1 MERFGSEFVL
11 GRNDTYDDWATERRK
26 YIGALIDKWQW
37 LLEGTEKQKLTPID
51 EKHWGAMAMLFENQQ
66 LHTRKYAAIEATK
79 TTDVQLPVTY
89 ALPIIR
95 KVWPNL
101 VAFKIA
107 SVQPMP
113 MSSAGVMQVFYQDFL
128 REDASNTNLVTPDS
142 DYAQSEENAVP
153 KRVKMQIVKQTVEA
167 DKKILGASW
176 SQEVE
181 EDARGALNIDI
192 ESALITQM
200 SLEILHEIDQIILAE
215 ILLWAACGN
224 VNWTWTNTTTWPDK
238 SYYETLG
245 HALIDAEDLIY
256 AQRFRRADW
265 IVAGRRF
272 VRFIRK
278 MQDFVPA
285 PRNQPFDAFKMGVE
299 NVGRLTGYW
308 DVYLTSYINQDRAI
322 MGCYPTSVVDTGYV
336 FAPYIPLTPMP
347 KVYAEYLPYDSDI
360 ATEGP
365 PGAYINVDK
374 WSRNVRTR
382 YAKKLVV
389 PQLFSTLSIAA

>member
-1 MERFGSEFVL
+1 MKRIGTELVL
-11 GRNDTYDDWATERRK
+11 GQEDSYDDYANERRR
-26 YIGALIDKWQW
+26 YVGALIDKWEW
-37 LLEGTEKQKLTPID
+37 LLAGTKKQALPPI
-51 EKHWGAMAMLFENQQ
+51 EQKHWGTMAMLFENQQ
-66 LHTRKYAAIEATK
+66 LWTSQYTATEATK
-79 TTDVQLPVTY
+79 TTDVQLPQTY
-89 ALPIIR
+89 SLPIIR

-113 MSSAGVMQVFYQDFL
+113 MSSGGVMNVFYQDFL
-128 REDASNTNLVTPDS
+128 REDASNTNLVVADS

-153 KRVKMQIVKQTVEA
+153 KRVKMQIEKTTVTA

-192 ESALITQM
+192 ESELVQQM

-215 ILLWAACGN
+215 ILLWASAGN
-224 VNWTWTNTTTWPDK
+224 VNWAWTPTATYTSAKD
-238 SYYETLG
+238 YYQTLG

-256 AQRFRRADW
+256 GQRYRRADW
-265 IVAGRRF
+265 IVAGRRV

-278 MQDFVPA
+278 MAEFQPA
-285 PRNQPFDAFKMGVE
+285 ARTQPYDPFAMGVE
-299 NVGRLTGYW
+299 NVGRLTGFW

-322 MGCYPTSVVDTGYV
+322 MGVYPRSQTDTGYV
-336 FAPYIPLTPMP
+336 YAPYIPLMPMP
-347 KVYAEYLPYDSDI
+347 KVYAEFAAYDD
-360 ATEGP
+360 ATL
-365 PGAYINVDK
+365 PGAYTNVDK

-382 YAKKLVV
+382 YGKKLVV
-389 PQLFSTLSIAA
+389 PQLYSTLSIAA

>member
-1 MERFGSEFVL
+1 MKKIGTELILEK
-11 GRNDTYDDWATERRK
+11 DETYQDYQDERRR
-26 YIGALIDKWQW
+26 YVEGLISKWQW
-37 LLEGTEKQKLTPID
+37 LLEGTKKQKLTPIP
-51 EKHWGAMAMLFENQQ
+51 EHMWGSVAMMFENQVMWTKQ
-66 LHTRKYAAIEATK
+66 FLTEATK

-89 ALPIIR
+89 SLPIIR

-107 SVQPMP
+107 AVQPMP
-113 MSSAGVMQVFYQDFL
+113 MSSGGVMNVFYQDFL
-128 REDASNTNLVTPDS
+128 REDAANTNLVTPDS

-192 ESALITQM
+192 ESELIQQM

-215 ILLWAACGN
+215 ILLWASAGN
-224 VNWTWTNTTTWPDK
+224 VNWSWTVPAAYTSAKD
-238 SYYETLG
+238 YYQTLG

-256 AQRFRRADW
+256 GQRYRRADW
-265 IVAGRRF
+265 IVAGRRV

-278 MQDFVPA
+278 MQEFQPA
-285 PRNQPFDAFKMGVE
+285 PRNQPYDPFTVGVE
-299 NVGRLTGYW
+299 NVGRLTGFW

-322 MGCYPTSVVDTGYV
+322 MGCYPRSQTDTGYV
-336 FAPYIPLTPMP
+336 FAPYIPLMPMP
-347 KVYAEYLPYDSDI
+347 KVYAEFKAYDD
-360 ATEGP
+360 ATL
-365 PGAYINVDK
+365 PGAYVNTDK

-382 YAKKLVV
+382 YGKKLVV
-389 PQLFSTLSIAA
+389 PQLYSTLSIAA

>member
-1 MERFGSEFVL
+1 MKRIGTEVVL
-11 GRNDTYDDWATERRK
+11 EKDDSFEDYATERRR
-26 YIGALIDKWQW
+26 YVDTLIDNWMW
-37 LLEGTEKQKLTPID
+37 LLEGTKKQALPEID
-51 EKHWGAMAMLFENQQ
+51 PKHYGTMAMMFQNQRIW
-66 LHTRKYAAIEATK
+66 TRQYSALEATK
-79 TTDVQLPVTY
+79 TTDVQLPETY
-89 ALPIIR
+89 SLPIIR

-101 VAFKIA
+101 VAFKVA

-113 MSSAGVMQVFYQDFL
+113 MSSGGVMNVFYQDFL

-153 KRVKMQIVKQTVEA
+153 KRVKMQIVKQSVEA

-192 ESALITQM
+192 ESELVQQM

-215 ILLWAACGN
+215 MLLWASAGN
-224 VNWTWTNTTTWPDK
+224 VNWAWTVPAAYTSAKD
-238 SYYETLG
+238 YYQTLG

-256 AQRFRRADW
+256 GQRFRRADW
-265 IVAGRRF
+265 IVAGRRV

-278 MQDFVPA
+278 MQEFQPA
-285 PRNQPFDAFKMGVE
+285 PRNQPYDPFAMGVE
-299 NVGRLTGYW
+299 NVGRLTGFW

-322 MGCYPTSVVDTGYV
+322 MGVYPRSQTDTAYV
-336 FAPYIPLTPMP
+336 FAPYIPLMPMP
-347 KVYAEYLPYDSDI
+347 KVYAEYAAHDD
-360 ATEGP
+360 ATY
-365 PGAYINVDK
+365 PGVYTNTDK

-389 PQLFSTLSIAA
+389 PQLLSTLSIAA